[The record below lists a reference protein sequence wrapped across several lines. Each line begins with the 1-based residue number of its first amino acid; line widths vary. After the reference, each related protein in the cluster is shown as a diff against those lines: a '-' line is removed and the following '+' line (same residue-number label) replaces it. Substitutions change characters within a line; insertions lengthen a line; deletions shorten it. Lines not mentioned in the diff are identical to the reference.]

1 MMRQPTTWVS
11 TLSSVTTNKSVMVLE
26 IPTLCVLN
34 MFFFLLVLELLE
46 GSQGFLNF
54 L

>member
-1 MMRQPTTWVS
+1 MSQPTTWVS

-34 MFFFLLVLELLE
+34 IFFLLVLELLE